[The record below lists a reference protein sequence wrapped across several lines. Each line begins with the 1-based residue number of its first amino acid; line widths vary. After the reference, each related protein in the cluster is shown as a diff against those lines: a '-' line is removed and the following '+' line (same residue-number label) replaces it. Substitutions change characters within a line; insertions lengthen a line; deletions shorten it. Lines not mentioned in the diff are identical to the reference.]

1 MRIEFKHLEDLLRCN
16 KNIKIKF
23 IDNSNILEIK
33 NLSTVIAK
41 IEFHNNNL
49 EEKATDT
56 KTSNAK
62 APKTGDTTQ
71 VMELV
76 IITIAGIIVAMSAFK
91 NRINE

>member
-49 EEKATDT
+49 EENSEYIYNTLVNLENIT
-56 KTSNAK
+56 LYI
-62 APKTGDTTQ
+62 PKIYD
-71 VMELV
+71 
-76 IITIAGIIVAMSAFK
+76 K
-91 NRINE
+91 

>member
-49 EEKATDT
+49 EENSEYIYNTLVNLENIT
-56 KTSNAK
+56 LYI
-62 APKTGDTTQ
+62 PK
-71 VMELV
+71 
-76 IITIAGIIVAMSAFK
+76 IYNK
-91 NRINE
+91 

>member
-1 MRIEFKHLEDLLRCN
+1 MRIKFKHLEDLLRCN

-49 EEKATDT
+49 EENSEYIYNTLVNLENIT
-56 KTSNAK
+56 LYI
-62 APKTGDTTQ
+62 PKIYD
-71 VMELV
+71 
-76 IITIAGIIVAMSAFK
+76 K
-91 NRINE
+91 

>member
-1 MRIEFKHLEDLLRCN
+1 MFVILYFYIKGGDFVRIEFKHLEDLLRCN

-49 EEKATDT
+49 EENSEYIYNTLVNLENIT
-56 KTSNAK
+56 LYI
-62 APKTGDTTQ
+62 PKIYD
-71 VMELV
+71 
-76 IITIAGIIVAMSAFK
+76 K
-91 NRINE
+91 

>member
-1 MRIEFKHLEDLLRCN
+1 MKIEFKHLEDLLRCN

-49 EEKATDT
+49 EENSEYIYNTLVNLENIT
-56 KTSNAK
+56 LYI
-62 APKTGDTTQ
+62 PKIYD
-71 VMELV
+71 
-76 IITIAGIIVAMSAFK
+76 K
-91 NRINE
+91 

>member
-33 NLSTVIAK
+33 NLSTVITK

-49 EEKATDT
+49 EENSEYIYNTLVNLENIT
-56 KTSNAK
+56 LYI
-62 APKTGDTTQ
+62 PKIYD
-71 VMELV
+71 
-76 IITIAGIIVAMSAFK
+76 K
-91 NRINE
+91 

>member
-23 IDNSNILEIK
+23 IDDSNILEIK

-49 EEKATDT
+49 EENSEYIYNTLVNLENIT
-56 KTSNAK
+56 LYI
-62 APKTGDTTQ
+62 PKIYD
-71 VMELV
+71 
-76 IITIAGIIVAMSAFK
+76 K
-91 NRINE
+91 

>member
-1 MRIEFKHLEDLLRCN
+1 FKHLEDLLRCN

-49 EEKATDT
+49 EENSEYIYNTLVNLENIT
-56 KTSNAK
+56 LYI
-62 APKTGDTTQ
+62 PKIYD
-71 VMELV
+71 
-76 IITIAGIIVAMSAFK
+76 K
-91 NRINE
+91 

>member
-16 KNIKIKF
+16 KNLKIKF

-49 EEKATDT
+49 EENSEYIYNTLVNLENIT
-56 KTSNAK
+56 LYI
-62 APKTGDTTQ
+62 PKIYD
-71 VMELV
+71 
-76 IITIAGIIVAMSAFK
+76 K
-91 NRINE
+91 

>member
-1 MRIEFKHLEDLLRCN
+1 MSFFDVCYIIFLHKGGDFVRIEFKHLEDLLRCN

-49 EEKATDT
+49 EENSEYIYNTLVNLENIT
-56 KTSNAK
+56 LYI
-62 APKTGDTTQ
+62 PKIYD
-71 VMELV
+71 
-76 IITIAGIIVAMSAFK
+76 K
-91 NRINE
+91 

>member
-1 MRIEFKHLEDLLRCN
+1 MRVEFKHLEDLLRCN

-49 EEKATDT
+49 EENSEYIYNTLVNLENIT
-56 KTSNAK
+56 LYI
-62 APKTGDTTQ
+62 PKIYD
-71 VMELV
+71 
-76 IITIAGIIVAMSAFK
+76 K
-91 NRINE
+91 

>member
-49 EEKATDT
+49 EENSEYIYNT
-56 KTSNAK
+56 
-62 APKTGDTTQ
+62 
-71 VMELV
+71 LV
-76 IITIAGIIVAMSAFK
+76 NLENITIYIPKIYDK
-91 NRINE
+91 

>member
-49 EEKATDT
+49 EENSEYIYNTLVNLKNITLYI
-56 KTSNAK
+56 
-62 APKTGDTTQ
+62 PKIYD
-71 VMELV
+71 
-76 IITIAGIIVAMSAFK
+76 K
-91 NRINE
+91 

>member
-16 KNIKIKF
+16 KNIKIEF

-49 EEKATDT
+49 EENSEYIYNTLVNLENIT
-56 KTSNAK
+56 LYI
-62 APKTGDTTQ
+62 PKIYD
-71 VMELV
+71 
-76 IITIAGIIVAMSAFK
+76 K
-91 NRINE
+91 